1 MTELPVHD
9 RVRRLYGR
17 VNELWLEHRDDLFG
31 GACGFSVL
39 SGAPIERPPVLII
52 GANPGFGA
60 DDNQPCVERTWPAR
74 SYIQDAQWP
83 LARKVRAIF
92 AEAGRSSDLDRA
104 VQTNFLFFKSSTIKR
119 ADDSRYPWEAVASG
133 VRTKLERWCAR
144 EVEELVN
151 VLEPEIVLVLGI
163 APFDVHAQDARTVLM
178 DRSGRRRLL
187 VAGRI
192 AGRPAIGILH
202 PTGAQ
207 VAGEDW
213 SRVAAVLAERLG

>member
-1 MTELPVHD
+1 MTEPPVHE

-17 VNELWLEHRDDLFG
+17 VNKLWLEHRDDLFG

-39 SGAPIERPPVLII
+39 SGPPIERPSVMII

-60 DDNQPCVERTWPAR
+60 DDNQPSVEETWPAR
-74 SYIQDAQWP
+74 SYIQDAQWS
-83 LARKVRAIF
+83 LARKIRAIF

-104 VQTNFLFFKSSTIKR
+104 VQTNFLFFKSSTIKF
-119 ADDSRYPWEAVASG
+119 ADDSRYPWEAVAFG
-133 VRTKLERWCAR
+133 VQTKLERWCAH
-144 EVEELVN
+144 EVEELVSI
-151 VLEPEIVLVLGI
+151 LEPEIVLVLGI
-163 APFDVHAQDARTVLM
+163 APFDLHAQDVSTVLM

-187 VAGRI
+187 VAGQI

-207 VAGEDW
+207 VAGADW
-213 SRVAAVLAERLG
+213 SRVAAVFAERLG